1 MSQLSKHTDLQVI
14 VADIQLKLIE
24 FFPDISHRRKELI
37 KAMVEAAWA
46 AGRVNAFNEAA
57 GGEDEHE

>member
-14 VADIQLKLIE
+14 IANVQLKLIE
-24 FFPDISHRRKELI
+24 FFPDISSRRKELI

-46 AGRVNAFNEAA
+46 AGRVSAFNETA
-57 GGEDEHE
+57 GGGSDE